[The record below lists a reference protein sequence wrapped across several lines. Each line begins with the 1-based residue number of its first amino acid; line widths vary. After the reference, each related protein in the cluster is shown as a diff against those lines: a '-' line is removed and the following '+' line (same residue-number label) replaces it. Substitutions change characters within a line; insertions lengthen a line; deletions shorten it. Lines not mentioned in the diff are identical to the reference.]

1 MHAGRVNIMDLSEQV
16 SESFVELFGGK
27 PSVIARAPGR
37 VNLIG
42 EHTDYNDGFVLP
54 MAIDR
59 AIWIAARPR
68 ADGLVHVHSIDFDSH
83 DTFSLED
90 LKRGHGWSEYLK
102 GVAYVLKLDGH
113 RLSGWEGVMMGDVP
127 RGSGLSSSAALEL
140 ASARIFASVS
150 GLEWNAA
157 YMARVGQ
164 RAENEWVGVN
174 CGIMDQMASAACRQG
189 HALFLDC
196 RSLEMEHVPLPGHV
210 AVVVMDTSTR
220 RGLVDS
226 AYNER
231 RSQCEQAARFFGV
244 KALRDVSWAEFEKRK
259 SGLDEV
265 VMRRARHIITE
276 NQRVLDAVRAMR
288 SNDLA
293 GLGNLLNAGHVSLR
307 DDLEVTNEA
316 LNQIVEAAQM
326 QSSCYG
332 ARMTG
337 GGFGGCA
344 VALVAAGQIQTF
356 TDEVQKAYRQSSGLE
371 PQIYVCKADAGAN
384 VVYNSDNMGSYRRIT
399 VQP

>member
-1 MHAGRVNIMDLSEQV
+1 MDLSEQV

-68 ADGLVHVHSIDFDSH
+68 TDGLVRVHSIDFDSQE
-83 DTFSLED
+83 TFSLED
-90 LKRGHGWSEYLK
+90 LKRGQGWSEYLK

-113 RLSGWEGVMMGDVP
+113 RLLGWEGVMMGDVP

-140 ASARIFASVS
+140 AAARIFASIS
-150 GLEWNAA
+150 GLEWNVV

-164 RAENEWVGVN
+164 RTENEWVGVN
-174 CGIMDQMASAACRQG
+174 CGIMDQMASAACREG

-196 RSLEMEHVPLPGHV
+196 RSLEMEHVPLPGHI
-210 AVVVMDTSTR
+210 AIVVMDTSTR

-244 KALRDVSWAEFEKRK
+244 KALRDVSWTEFEKRK
-259 SGLDEV
+259 SGLDDV
-265 VMRRARHIITE
+265 VMRRARHIVTE

-344 VALVAAGQIQTF
+344 VALVDEGQIQTF
-356 TDEVQKAYRQSSGLE
+356 SEGVQKAYHQSSGLE

-384 VVYNSDNMGSYRRIT
+384 VVGSSG
-399 VQP
+399 